1 MTTAHLPDEIADQL
15 AHLNKYL
22 PESRERPRILAFVSS
37 NPGEGTSTCIANF
50 ARYVAEH
57 LERSVLLIDGNL
69 RTPGLHDAAGVPRR
83 NGLAELLGGAIELS
97 DAVKRTSVP
106 NLSLITSG
114 ENGESP
120 QRLLD
125 RALIQERLLNQARG
139 YDYLLL
145 DCPPVNRYSES
156 TVLASLCDG
165 VVLVVLGESTRR
177 EVAARAKQDLLDAKC
192 RLLGVFMNK
201 RKFYIPKSLYQ
212 RL

>member
-1 MTTAHLPDEIADQL
+1 MTPAHLTDEIADQL

-22 PESRERPRILAFVSS
+22 PESGERPRRLAFVSS
-37 NPGEGTSTCIANF
+37 NPGEGTSTCVANF
-50 ARYVAEH
+50 ARYLAGH
-57 LERSVLLIDGNL
+57 LERSVLLVDGNL
-69 RTPGLHDAAGVPRR
+69 RTPSLHDAAGVPKR
-83 NGLAELLGGAIELS
+83 NGLGELLGGAIELS
-97 DAVKRTSVP
+97 DAVKQTSVR

-114 ENGESP
+114 ENGETP

-125 RALIQERLLNQARG
+125 RDSIRERLLNHTRG
-139 YDYLLL
+139 YDYVLL
-145 DCPPVNRYSES
+145 DCPPVNRFSES

-177 EVAARAKQDLLDAKC
+177 EAAARAKQDLLDAKC

-201 RKFYIPKSLYQ
+201 RKFYIPKALYR